1 METKRDLGLDDEGIQ
16 IDGMVAHHW
25 FDGSVM
31 TIGVGICIYVLPS
44 NHSSWQKESVVSGRA
59 ATGERLFNGYDSDR
73 TKFWLNLDLKHEA
86 VQSIRLEMT
95 PWNPAMS
102 TAREATATYL
112 GSLGYDILRLHG
124 TQVKGT
130 IDGADV
136 TELPISRK
144 SVFKHPVYRGIG
156 VFFTSQMVRI
166 WIGFCHMSQR
176 LSSVRIPN
184 VETP

>member
-1 METKRDLGLDDEGIQ
+1 M
-16 IDGMVAHHW
+16 GMH
-25 FDGSVM
+25 
-31 TIGVGICIYVLPS
+31 
-44 NHSSWQKESVVSGRA
+44 
-59 ATGERLFNGYDSDR
+59 SDR

-136 TELPISRK
+136 NGTAYFQKSLCSSTQCTVVLGCSSLLRWFVFGLVFATCLNDYPQSRSLVRGNAVMSLIS
-144 SVFKHPVYRGIG
+144 
-156 VFFTSQMVRI
+156 
-166 WIGFCHMSQR
+166 
-176 LSSVRIPN
+176 L
-184 VETP
+184 